1 MSRKYNGREQNFTTQ
16 FLKWAR
22 YNKLSSFAFE
32 AKVAIGKSLSFSA
45 VKEHQIYALLQAKK
59 VFCYKISDFDRM
71 QKPFDGF
78 CLSKADG
85 FVVIYFHKRENK
97 EFFMINITDFLTE
110 KKTSSRK
117 SLTEKDCQ
125 RIGRTCNLC

>member
-1 MSRKYNGREQNFTTQ
+1 MKKREARFTTE
-16 FLKWAR
+16 FLRWAK

-45 VKEHQIYALLQAKK
+45 VKEHQIFSLLMAKQ
-59 VFCYKISDFDRM
+59 VFCYKISDEDRR
-71 QKPFDGF
+71 QKPCDGI

-85 FVVIYFHKRENK
+85 FVVIYFHRRANK

-125 RIGRTCNLC
+125 RIGQTCNLK